1 MSDSANTPAMT
12 NNHAHEDTDTA
23 TLIADETPEPVPSKR
38 RLESRR
44 RILAAAR
51 QLFVE
56 RGYHAT
62 RPQDI
67 SKAAG
72 VGHGTFYLHFADKL
86 ECFLAFAEEASK
98 ELEAFSEEHYGG
110 FSEQNQGGEL
120 RPLEE
125 GIREVLKSVFEYS
138 AENPGVL
145 AAALTDINVLAT
157 EDTQSLM
164 PIDRWAEQWAT
175 TIEALAAEGSVAPD
189 IDPMF
194 AGHVLVGMIRQGGA
208 YASRAGLP
216 PEETLDKLTRSIVR
230 SLTSKA

>member
-1 MSDSANTPAMT
+1 MSHSANTPTMT
-12 NNHAHEDTDTA
+12 NNHAPEDSDTA
-23 TLIADETPEPVPSKR
+23 TLTIEDKAVPAPSKR

-56 RGYHAT
+56 RGYHGT

-72 VGHGTFYLHFADKL
+72 VGHGTFYLHFSDKL
-86 ECFLAFAEEASK
+86 ECFLSFAEEASA
-98 ELEAFSEEHYGG
+98 ELEKFAEEHHADVH
-110 FSEQNQGGEL
+110 S
-120 RPLEE
+120 LEE
-125 GIREVLKSVFEYS
+125 GIREVLRAVFEYS

-157 EDTQSLM
+157 DDSEKVM
-164 PIDRWAEQWAT
+164 PVDRWAEQWAE
-175 TIEALAAEGSVAPD
+175 TIEAWAKQGAVAPGT
-189 IDPMF
+189 DPMF

-208 YASRAGLP
+208 YAYRAGLD
-216 PEETLDKLTRSIVR
+216 PEETLEKLTRSIVR
-230 SLTSKA
+230 SLTTTP